1 MEAPAKAKDF
11 FDTLSRELPGDI
23 STPELVAEPQVD
35 LLAVTPDAEQ
45 VIERAG
51 RTCYRT
57 EGKITGDSAAVFV
70 RMLVAR
76 KHESV
81 LEHSYAVFR
90 IRGGSRAFTHQLVR
104 HRLASISQQSQRY
117 VDEKSFRYIRPP
129 SVEASPEAKA
139 IFDAHVALCKAAYLQ
154 LQELGCP
161 NEDARYVLPN
171 AVESEIVI
179 GANFREWR
187 HIFRQRCYHDAQW
200 EIKAIAL
207 KILRVMMEQA
217 PNVFSDFEFAVDENG
232 REYAYQ
238 KKTAQPGGDAPEAA
252 DTGKE

>member
-1 MEAPAKAKDF
+1 MEAMAKAEDF
-11 FDTLSRELPGDI
+11 FQALARELGGAV
-23 STPELVAEPQVD
+23 SAPELAPEPEVE
-35 LLAVTPDAEQ
+35 LLVITPDAER
-45 VIERAG
+45 VIEQAG

-57 EGKITGDSAAVFV
+57 EGKITQQSAAAFV
-70 RMLVAR
+70 RMLVER

-90 IRGGSRAFTHQLVR
+90 VRGGSRAFTHQLVR

-117 VDEKSFRYIRPP
+117 VDEKNFRYIRPP
-129 SVEASPEAKA
+129 SIDANPEAKA
-139 IFDAHVALCKAAYLQ
+139 IFDAHLALCKAAYLR

-187 HIFRQRCYHDAQW
+187 HIFRQRCDHDAQW

-207 KILRVMMEQA
+207 KALRIMMERA
-217 PNVFSDFEFAVDENG
+217 PNVFSDFEFAVDDNG
-232 REYAYQ
+232 QEFAYQ
-238 KKTAQPGGDAPEAA
+238 KKAAQSRGG
-252 DTGKE
+252 

>member
-1 MEAPAKAKDF
+1 VEAIAHAKGF
-11 FDTLSRELPGDI
+11 FDTLSRELAGDLAA
-23 STPELVAEPQVD
+23 PELAAEPQVE
-35 LLAVTPDAEQ
+35 LLAATPDAER
-45 VIERAG
+45 VIEQAG

-57 EGKITGDSAAVFV
+57 EGKITDDSAAAFV
-70 RMLVAR
+70 RMLVER

-129 SVEASPEAKA
+129 SIDANPKAKA
-139 IFDAHVALCKAAYLQ
+139 IFDAHVALCKAAYLR

-207 KILRVMMEQA
+207 KALRIMMEQA
-217 PNVFSDFEFAVDENG
+217 PNVFCDFEFATDDKG
-232 REYAYQ
+232 HEYAYQ
-238 KKTAQPGGDAPEAA
+238 KKTAQPGDGQ
-252 DTGKE
+252 